1 MPHKNTAPR
10 VRSENQELKSKDAQ
24 QHPSTKVWKI
34 KLPHCPLKRWW
45 SSLNAGFTYNLL
57 NLSFKCTTRS
67 WAIFAQTSTFFHAIL
82 QDSQHITQ
90 STWSDRD
97 LETNLGLVIYFG
109 HSTVED
115 LIVQYSRIGDRITML
130 LHHGT
135 LLLRQGFVF
144 QGGLGQSS
152 PYPRRRLSQGVIL
165 SRSASSLRIC
175 LAGGK
180 ARPNIILYY
189 KICTKYFPILFC
201 TTKLVQNPSQ
211 YYIVL

>member
-1 MPHKNTAPR
+1 MIHLAALAPTERQTGCFTPCLGIQRTRHSVNRMPHKNTAPR

-90 STWSDRD
+90 STWSDR
-97 LETNLGLVIYFG
+97 TLVWSY
-109 HSTVED
+109 
-115 LIVQYSRIGDRITML
+115 
-130 LHHGT
+130 T
-135 LLLRQGFVF
+135 LDTRQ
-144 QGGLGQSS
+144 
-152 PYPRRRLSQGVIL
+152 
-165 SRSASSLRIC
+165 
-175 LAGGK
+175 
-180 ARPNIILYY
+180 
-189 KICTKYFPILFC
+189 
-201 TTKLVQNPSQ
+201 
-211 YYIVL
+211 